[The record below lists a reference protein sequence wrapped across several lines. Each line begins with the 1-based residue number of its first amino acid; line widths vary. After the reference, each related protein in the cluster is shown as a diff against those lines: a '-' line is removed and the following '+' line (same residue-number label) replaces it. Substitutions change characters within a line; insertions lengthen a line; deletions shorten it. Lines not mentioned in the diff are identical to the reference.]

1 MNLTV
6 THIRKTFQNNGA
18 SKTILRDV
26 SFAVESG
33 QFVSLVGPSGCGK
46 STLLTIIAG
55 FQESTAGEI
64 RLNGGIVSRPGPDRG
79 FVFQEF
85 ALFPWMTVRENILFP
100 MKQMKIPRPDQTERL
115 QKLLSMAQLEDS
127 EHLYPSQISG
137 GMKQRTAVLRALAGD
152 PQVLLMDEPLGA
164 VDHQMRQILQ
174 EELEALWM
182 KNPTTVIMVTHDIE
196 EAIYLSDRVLV
207 MSAQKGQIVR
217 ELSIDLERPR
227 IRTAPCYLD
236 YKNQLTDVLTA
247 DRNDSDQRGTM
258 T

>member
-64 RLNGGIVSRPGPDRG
+64 RLNGSVVSRPGPDRG

-100 MKQMKIPRPDQTERL
+100 MKQMKMPRQDQANRL
-115 QKLLSMAQLEDS
+115 QKLLSMAQLEGS

-182 KNPTTVIMVTHDIE
+182 KNRTTVIMVTHDIE

-207 MSAQKGQIVR
+207 MSAQKGQIVQ

-227 IRTAPCYLD
+227 IRTDPYYLE
-236 YKNQLTDVLTA
+236 YKNQLTEVLTA
-247 DRNDSDQRGTM
+247 DRQA
-258 T
+258 